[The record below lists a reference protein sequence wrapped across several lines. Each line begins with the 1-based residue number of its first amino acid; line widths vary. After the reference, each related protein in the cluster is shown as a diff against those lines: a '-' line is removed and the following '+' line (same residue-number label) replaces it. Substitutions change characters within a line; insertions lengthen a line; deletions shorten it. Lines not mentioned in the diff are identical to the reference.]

1 SDARG
6 TGAHPRAAHRGAR
19 EPRRR
24 GRGPRLRPRRGP
36 ERGTGRAAVLALLHH
51 QERWPGHRPGDLPL
65 DHRIP
70 RGAAVLR
77 AARGRWQR
85 VRLHPAARRR
95 KGASMTVT
103 RVYLVD
109 DNDGFR
115 DSTAWLLETAGYE
128 VEAFA
133 SGAAF
138 LEAYAGNRHGEA
150 SECLVSD
157 IRMPQMSGLQLQDEL
172 TRRGIQLPVVF
183 VTAHGDVPL
192 AVEAMRKGASNFLEK
207 PFSEDALIDALR
219 TALANARNRG
229 NGGGMANELLGKLSP
244 RERQV
249 LDLVVASK
257 PNKIIA
263 DILGI
268 SIKTVELHRANMMS
282 KLGVRSL
289 PELMKVALG
298 HG

>member
-1 SDARG
+1 MGEA
-6 TGAHPRAAHRGAR
+6 
-19 EPRRR
+19 
-24 GRGPRLRPRRGP
+24 
-36 ERGTGRAAVLALLHH
+36 
-51 QERWPGHRPGDLPL
+51 
-65 DHRIP
+65 
-70 RGAAVLR
+70 
-77 AARGRWQR
+77 
-85 VRLHPAARRR
+85 
-95 KGASMTVT
+95 

-109 DNDGFR
+109 DNAGFR
-115 DSTAWLLETAGYE
+115 DSTAWLLETAGF
-128 VEAFA
+128 EAVPFA
-133 SGAAF
+133 SGPEF
-138 LEAYAGNRHGEA
+138 IEAYGGDRHGAEP
-150 SECLVSD
+150 ECLVSD

-172 TRRGIQLPVVF
+172 QRRGIVLPLVF

-207 PFSEDALIDALR
+207 PFGEDALVEAIRA
-219 TALANARNRG
+219 ALARARS
-229 NGGGMANELLGKLSP
+229 GGAVGASGECLGKLSP

-268 SIKTVELHRANMMS
+268 SIKTVELHRANMMT

-298 HG
+298 HA

>member
-1 SDARG
+1 MA
-6 TGAHPRAAHRGAR
+6 
-19 EPRRR
+19 E
-24 GRGPRLRPRRGP
+24 RP
-36 ERGTGRAAVLALLHH
+36 
-51 QERWPGHRPGDLPL
+51 
-65 DHRIP
+65 
-70 RGAAVLR
+70 
-77 AARGRWQR
+77 
-85 VRLHPAARRR
+85 
-95 KGASMTVT
+95 ASST
-103 RVYLVD
+103 RVHLVD

-115 DSTAWLLETAGYE
+115 ESTAWLLETAGFE
-128 VEAFA
+128 VESHA
-133 SGAAF
+133 SAPAF
-138 LEAYAGNRHGEA
+138 LEARGNGAPAG
-150 SECLVSD
+150 SVECLVSD
-157 IRMPQMSGLQLQDEL
+157 IRMPEMSGVQLQEEL
-172 TRRGIQLPVVF
+172 RRRGDTIPLVF

-207 PFSEDALIDALR
+207 PFGDEVLVDAINA
-219 TALANARNRG
+219 ALARVRG
-229 NGGGMANELLGKLSP
+229 ASEALGRLSP

-289 PELMKVALG
+289 PDLMKVALG

>member
-1 SDARG
+1 
-6 TGAHPRAAHRGAR
+6 
-19 EPRRR
+19 
-24 GRGPRLRPRRGP
+24 
-36 ERGTGRAAVLALLHH
+36 
-51 QERWPGHRPGDLPL
+51 
-65 DHRIP
+65 
-70 RGAAVLR
+70 
-77 AARGRWQR
+77 
-85 VRLHPAARRR
+85 
-95 KGASMTVT
+95 MTVT

-115 DSTAWLLETAGYE
+115 DSTAWLLETAGFE

-133 SGAAF
+133 SGPAF
-138 LEAYAGNRHGEA
+138 LEAYAGDRHGDA

-157 IRMPQMSGLQLQDEL
+157 MRMPEMSGLQLQEEL
-172 TRRGIQLPVVF
+172 IRRGIKLPLVF

-192 AVEAMRKGASNFLEK
+192 AVEAMRKGAANFLEK
-207 PFSEDALIDALR
+207 PFSEDALVNALR
-219 TALANARNRG
+219 TALANARNRAAV
-229 NGGGMANELLGKLSP
+229 GGMANELLAKLSP

>member
-1 SDARG
+1 M
-6 TGAHPRAAHRGAR
+6 
-19 EPRRR
+19 
-24 GRGPRLRPRRGP
+24 
-36 ERGTGRAAVLALLHH
+36 
-51 QERWPGHRPGDLPL
+51 
-65 DHRIP
+65 
-70 RGAAVLR
+70 
-77 AARGRWQR
+77 
-85 VRLHPAARRR
+85 
-95 KGASMTVT
+95 ASTQ
-103 RVYLVD
+103 VYLVD

-115 DSTAWLLETAGYE
+115 ESTAWLLETAGFAPLAY
-128 VEAFA
+128 A

-138 LEAYAGNRHGEA
+138 LAAYDGQRHGA
-150 SECLVSD
+150 ADECLVSD
-157 IRMPQMSGLQLQDEL
+157 IRMPQMSGLQLQEEL
-172 TRRGIQLPVVF
+172 ARRGIRLPLVF

-207 PFSEDALIDALR
+207 PFTDEALVQAIH
-219 TALANARNRG
+219 TAVATRRGQASAQGETLAR
-229 NGGGMANELLGKLSP
+229 LSP

>member
-1 SDARG
+1 MAE
-6 TGAHPRAAHRGAR
+6 A
-19 EPRRR
+19 
-24 GRGPRLRPRRGP
+24 
-36 ERGTGRAAVLALLHH
+36 
-51 QERWPGHRPGDLPL
+51 
-65 DHRIP
+65 
-70 RGAAVLR
+70 
-77 AARGRWQR
+77 
-85 VRLHPAARRR
+85 
-95 KGASMTVT
+95 

-115 DSTAWLLETAGYE
+115 DSTAWLLETAGFE
-128 VEAFA
+128 VLPFA
-133 SGAAF
+133 SAQAF
-138 LEAYAGNRHGEA
+138 LDAYAAERHGDLP
-150 SECLVSD
+150 ECLLSD

-172 TRRGIQLPVVF
+172 LRRGITLPLVF

-192 AVEAMRKGASNFLEK
+192 AVEAMRKGASHFLEK
-207 PFSEDALIDALR
+207 PFSEEALVGALR
-219 TALANARNRG
+219 TSLSSARQRGATSVQSEALAR
-229 NGGGMANELLGKLSP
+229 LSP

>member
-1 SDARG
+1 MAE
-6 TGAHPRAAHRGAR
+6 A
-19 EPRRR
+19 
-24 GRGPRLRPRRGP
+24 
-36 ERGTGRAAVLALLHH
+36 
-51 QERWPGHRPGDLPL
+51 
-65 DHRIP
+65 
-70 RGAAVLR
+70 
-77 AARGRWQR
+77 
-85 VRLHPAARRR
+85 
-95 KGASMTVT
+95 

-115 DSTAWLLETAGYE
+115 DSTAWLLDTAGFETLSY
-128 VEAFA
+128 A
-133 SGAAF
+133 SGAEF
-138 LEAYAGNRHGEA
+138 LAAYGGDRHGDLA
-150 SECLVSD
+150 ECLVSD
-157 IRMPQMSGLQLQDEL
+157 IRMPEMSGLQLQDEL
-172 TRRGIQLPVVF
+172 QRHGIALPLVF

-219 TALANARNRG
+219 TALVNARNRSVG
-229 NGGGMANELLGKLSP
+229 AVPNEFLAKLSP

-268 SIKTVELHRANMMS
+268 SIKTVELHRANMMN

>member
-1 SDARG
+1 M
-6 TGAHPRAAHRGAR
+6 
-19 EPRRR
+19 
-24 GRGPRLRPRRGP
+24 
-36 ERGTGRAAVLALLHH
+36 
-51 QERWPGHRPGDLPL
+51 
-65 DHRIP
+65 RI
-70 RGAAVLR
+70 
-77 AARGRWQR
+77 
-85 VRLHPAARRR
+85 
-95 KGASMTVT
+95 
-103 RVYLVD
+103 YLVD

-115 DSTAWLLETAGYE
+115 ESTAWLLETAGFEPLAY
-128 VEAFA
+128 A

-138 LEAYAGNRHGEA
+138 LAAYDGQRHGA
-150 SECLVSD
+150 DDECLVSD
-157 IRMPQMSGLQLQDEL
+157 IRMPQMSGLQLQEEL
-172 TRRGIQLPVVF
+172 ARRGIRLPLVF

-207 PFSEDALIDALR
+207 PFTDEALVQAIHTAVAAR
-219 TALANARNRG
+219 RGQAPAQGEALA
-229 NGGGMANELLGKLSP
+229 KLSP

>member
-1 SDARG
+1 
-6 TGAHPRAAHRGAR
+6 
-19 EPRRR
+19 
-24 GRGPRLRPRRGP
+24 
-36 ERGTGRAAVLALLHH
+36 
-51 QERWPGHRPGDLPL
+51 
-65 DHRIP
+65 
-70 RGAAVLR
+70 
-77 AARGRWQR
+77 
-85 VRLHPAARRR
+85 
-95 KGASMTVT
+95 MTVT

-115 DSTAWLLETAGYE
+115 DSTAWLLETSGYE

-133 SGAAF
+133 SGPAFLAAF
-138 LEAYAGNRHGEA
+138 GGNRHGDA

-157 IRMPQMSGLQLQDEL
+157 IRMPEMSGLQLQDEL
-172 TRRGIQLPVVF
+172 GRRGIQLPVVF

-192 AVEAMRKGASNFLEK
+192 AVEAMRKGAANFLEK

-229 NGGGMANELLGKLSP
+229 AGGGMANELLAKLSP

-268 SIKTVELHRANMMS
+268 SIKTVELHRANMMG

-298 HG
+298 HA

>member
-1 SDARG
+1 
-6 TGAHPRAAHRGAR
+6 
-19 EPRRR
+19 
-24 GRGPRLRPRRGP
+24 
-36 ERGTGRAAVLALLHH
+36 
-51 QERWPGHRPGDLPL
+51 
-65 DHRIP
+65 
-70 RGAAVLR
+70 
-77 AARGRWQR
+77 
-85 VRLHPAARRR
+85 
-95 KGASMTVT
+95 MTVT

-128 VEAFA
+128 VVSFA
-133 SGAAF
+133 SGPAF
-138 LEAYAGNRHGEA
+138 LEAYAGNRHGDA

-157 IRMPQMSGLQLQDEL
+157 IRMPEMSGLQLQDEL
-172 TRRGIQLPVVF
+172 KRRGIQLPLVF

-192 AVEAMRKGASNFLEK
+192 AVEAMRKGATNFLEK
-207 PFSEDALIDALR
+207 PFSEEALIEALR
-219 TALANARNRG
+219 TALAHARSRG
-229 NGGGMANELLGKLSP
+229 SGGGMANELLARLSP

-268 SIKTVELHRANMMS
+268 SIKTVELHRANMMG

-298 HG
+298 YG

>member
-1 SDARG
+1 
-6 TGAHPRAAHRGAR
+6 
-19 EPRRR
+19 
-24 GRGPRLRPRRGP
+24 
-36 ERGTGRAAVLALLHH
+36 
-51 QERWPGHRPGDLPL
+51 
-65 DHRIP
+65 
-70 RGAAVLR
+70 
-77 AARGRWQR
+77 
-85 VRLHPAARRR
+85 
-95 KGASMTVT
+95 MTVT

-133 SGAAF
+133 SGPAF
-138 LEAYAGNRHGEA
+138 LATYAGNRHGDA

-157 IRMPQMSGLQLQDEL
+157 IRMPEMSGLQLQDEL
-172 TRRGIQLPVVF
+172 GRRGIQLPVVF

-192 AVEAMRKGASNFLEK
+192 AVEAMRKGAANFLEK
-207 PFSEDALIDALR
+207 PFSEEALIDALR

-229 NGGGMANELLGKLSP
+229 AGGGMANELLARLSP

-268 SIKTVELHRANMMS
+268 SIKTVELHRANMMG

-298 HG
+298 HA

>member
-1 SDARG
+1 M
-6 TGAHPRAAHRGAR
+6 
-19 EPRRR
+19 
-24 GRGPRLRPRRGP
+24 
-36 ERGTGRAAVLALLHH
+36 
-51 QERWPGHRPGDLPL
+51 
-65 DHRIP
+65 RI
-70 RGAAVLR
+70 
-77 AARGRWQR
+77 
-85 VRLHPAARRR
+85 
-95 KGASMTVT
+95 
-103 RVYLVD
+103 YLVD

-115 DSTAWLLETAGYE
+115 ESTAWLLETAGFD
-128 VEAFA
+128 VHAFP
-133 SGAAF
+133 GGQAF
-138 LEAYAGNRHGEA
+138 LAAWPVADAGEQQ
-150 SECLVSD
+150 CLISD
-157 IRMPQMSGLQLQDEL
+157 IRMPEMSGLQLQEEL
-172 TRRGIQLPVVF
+172 LRRNIALPLIF

-207 PFSEDALIDALR
+207 PFTDEALLQAIR
-219 TALANARNRG
+219 TAVAARREQAPAQGEALAR
-229 NGGGMANELLGKLSP
+229 LSP